1 MYIIIFVP
9 DLIRKVFSFSPLS
22 MMLAVDL
29 TYMAFIMFR

>member
-9 DLIRKVFSFSPLS
+9 DLIRKVFSFSPPS